1 MADKIRGC
9 EFHTRPETDDYLA
22 VVNGKKYKCST
33 IRGCFKAAN
42 GRWPKDLEEVNQFI
56 ELSVRGKS
64 EKGGKNG

>member
-1 MADKIRGC
+1 MTIKGC

-42 GRWPKDLEEVNQFI
+42 GRWPKDQAELDKFI
-56 ELSVRGKS
+56 NLVVYGN
-64 EKGGKNG
+64 EKGGANG